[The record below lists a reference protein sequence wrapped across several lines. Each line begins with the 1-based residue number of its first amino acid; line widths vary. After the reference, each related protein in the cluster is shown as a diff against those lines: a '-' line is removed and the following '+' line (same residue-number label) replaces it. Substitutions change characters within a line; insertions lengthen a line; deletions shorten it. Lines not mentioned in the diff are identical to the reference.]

1 MPIPSMSVAI
11 RPPAQTP
18 VPVLDWASVPPSH
31 LAMLVIDGDAG
42 AAAGHL
48 AALRARAPWLPCCVV
63 CPGHV
68 PGRRPHW
75 PQHPVIRH
83 DPALSDAALARRAI
97 AAIEGRP
104 APTVPELAR
113 WLADRLRRPTWL
125 ADLTLALSAPEPV
138 ECHAAGRALRRRLGG
153 MSPLARHEWRRLAM
167 LARLP
172 RQGSGVD
179 GLALRAGMNVG
190 YFRAWTRR
198 LLGLSAAK
206 YRHLPG
212 WEPVLELALR
222 HAGVAAAADWGP
234 VPGRRNAHPA
244 WGGRSFRMEAD
255 LASAPAAA
263 FSTGS
268 SGAAPIHR
276 GSGHRS
282 GR

>member
-1 MPIPSMSVAI
+1 MPFPSTSLAV
-11 RPPAQTP
+11 RPPAPTP
-18 VPVLDWASVPPSH
+18 VPVLDWASVPPGH
-31 LAMLVIDGDAG
+31 LAIVVIDGDPGAG
-42 AAAGHL
+42 ASRLAG
-48 AALRARAPWLPCCVV
+48 LRASAPWLPCCLA
-63 CPGHV
+63 CPGHAL
-68 PGRRPHW
+68 PSRPDSLR
-75 PQHPVIRH
+75 QPVVRH
-83 DPALSDAALARRAI
+83 DPALTEAALARRAI

-125 ADLTLALSAPEPV
+125 ADLTLALSHPDPT
-138 ECHAAGRALRRRLGG
+138 ECHAAGRALRRRLGR

-172 RQGSGVD
+172 RIGAGID
-179 GLALRAGMNVG
+179 HLALRAGINVG
-190 YFRAWTRR
+190 YFRAWTQR
-198 LLGLSAAK
+198 LLGLSAAQ

-222 HAGVAAAADWGP
+222 RAGVAPAPEWAP

-244 WGGRSFRMEAD
+244 WGGRFFRLESGAT
-255 LASAPAAA
+255 SAPATA
-263 FSTGS
+263 FSTAS